1 MNRTMQI
8 PPTLACTLVRSRNS
22 SFPRARR
29 RNSRISV
36 AAPILS
42 LIAIFLLCIS
52 SVWPLGAQA
61 QPAHDSAEHKQIQ
74 DLIAQH
80 RFHEARTETIDVI
93 SAHPSDIEAYNL
105 LGMIESQLR
114 DYAGA
119 VAILQKAL
127 KIAPNSTKTRVNLGN
142 LYASQKQFDLAE
154 KEFRAVLRID
164 PANRDAHY
172 NLGMLLV
179 ARGSPAQAIPHF
191 LRVRPQTT
199 ESRFNLVRAYFLT
212 KQAKEALRVAAELSA
227 DPKSDVQAHFS
238 LGVLLA
244 SEKDYSEAVVEFEKA
259 DALTPDT
266 FEIVYNL
273 GQALLRTGK
282 FAEASLALNR
292 ALRLKPDSPD
302 ALYLLAQISVQQSRP
317 LDALDLLVRAHRL
330 TPQNLDVTFLMAQVS
345 MSQNYYEDAIPLL
358 ESGLQIAPRRPD
370 FLAALGESYFMS
382 GKIDKSLDEFKQ
394 LLEVEGS
401 ARSYAYVGLSYRNLG
416 RFGEAKTYFQQGL
429 KLDPHNST
437 CLFNL
442 GFIAERQG
450 EAASAETFFQ
460 QALQYNPGYSD
471 AILELANLR
480 IAAGKLEDGV
490 DLLKKYVQVSHD
502 PAAGYYKLA
511 MAERSL
517 HRSAD
522 SERDLNVFKTLSKN
536 TSSGPY
542 PFEHLFDY
550 LDSRSKLAP
559 GARAELDLAE
569 LTEEVK
575 KHPGQ
580 PENLY
585 LLAEAYFKAGETEN
599 ARSTVAQLDQ
609 LASGD
614 YRTLTG
620 IGVLLARYRLYDDAI
635 EHFKA
640 AITANPDS
648 ADVKFDLA
656 NAYFRKHLYSD
667 ALDTLKPVSDQC
679 GNDEACL
686 SLLGDI
692 YSHQGDK
699 DRAAAIFRDA
709 IKRNPD
715 SDQGYL
721 SLAMLDLNQN
731 DLAGAKQILS
741 AGQARIPGSG
751 KLFWA
756 MGLTSALEGN
766 TTQAAAQFERAVDL
780 LPEWPGG
787 YSLLGVFYFQTG
799 QIAKAREVLSRF
811 KSSSASGSLDIG
823 RIEQVLDQ
831 APQAAPA
838 PDAPMSQAS
847 RAQLLQ
853 LAVSLADRTL

>member
-1 MNRTMQI
+1 MIPSMQTSL
-8 PPTLACTLVRSRNS
+8 PPALPAIGTSRAAFRRAPGGIQKSTAAASILA
-22 SFPRARR
+22 
-29 RNSRISV
+29 
-36 AAPILS
+36 
-42 LIAIFLLCIS
+42 LIAIFLLCMS
-52 SVWPLGAQA
+52 SIRLLAG
-61 QPAHDSAEHKQIQ
+61 QPSPSHDSAEHKQIE
-74 DLIAQH
+74 DLIAQR
-80 RFHEARTETIDVI
+80 RFHEARTEASDDI
-93 SAHPSDIEAYNL
+93 SSHPSDIEAYNL
-105 LGMIESQLR
+105 LGIIESQLQ

-119 VAILQKAL
+119 ITTLQKAL

-142 LYASQKQFDLAE
+142 LYASQKQFDLAQ
-154 KEFRAVLRID
+154 KELQAALRID
-164 PANRDAHY
+164 PANRDANY
-172 NLGMLLV
+172 NLGTLLM
-179 ARGSPAQAIPHF
+179 AKGSPAQAIPHF
-191 LRVRPQTT
+191 ARVHPQTT
-199 ESRFNLVRAYFLT
+199 ETRFNLARAYFLT
-212 KQAKEALRVAAELSA
+212 RQLKEALREAAELSA

-238 LGVLLA
+238 LGALLA
-244 SEKDYSEAVVEFEKA
+244 SEKYYSEAVVEFEKA
-259 DALTPDT
+259 DALAPDT
-266 FEIVYNL
+266 FEIDYNL
-273 GQALLRTGK
+273 GHALLRNGK
-282 FAEASLALNR
+282 YAEASLALNR

-302 ALYLLAQISVQQSRP
+302 TLYLLAQVSVQQSRP
-317 LDALDLLVRAHRL
+317 LDALDLLIRAHKL
-330 TPQNLDVTFLMAQVS
+330 APQNLDITFLMAQVS
-345 MSQNYYEDAIPLL
+345 MSQDYYEDAIPLL

-382 GKIDKSLDEFKQ
+382 GKIDKSLDDFKQ
-394 LLEVEGS
+394 LLEIEGS

-416 RFGEAKTYFQQGL
+416 RFDEAKTYFQQGL

-450 EAASAETFFQ
+450 DAASAETFFQ
-460 QALQYNPGYSD
+460 QALQSNPGYSD

-480 IAAGKLEDGV
+480 IASGKLEDGV
-490 DLLKKYVQVSHD
+490 DLLRKYVQVSHD

-511 MAERSL
+511 MVERSL
-517 HRSAD
+517 RRSAD

-536 TSSGPY
+536 SSSGPY

-550 LDSRSKLAP
+550 LDTRSKLAP

-585 LLAEAYFKAGETEN
+585 LLAEAYLKSGDTES
-599 ARSTVAQLDQ
+599 AKSTVAQLDQ

-620 IGVLLARYRLYDDAI
+620 IGVLLARYRLYEDAI
-635 EHFKA
+635 QQFKL
-640 AITANPDS
+640 AIAANPDS

-667 ALDTLKPVSDQC
+667 ALDTLQPVTAEC
-679 GNDEACL
+679 GKDEACL

-692 YSHQGDK
+692 YGHLGDS

-721 SLAMLDLNQN
+721 SLAMLDLGQN
-731 DLAGAKQILS
+731 DLSGAKQTLA
-741 AGQARIPGSG
+741 AGQARIPESG
-751 KLFWA
+751 KLLWA
-756 MGLTSALEGN
+756 MGLASALEGN
-766 TTQAAAQFERAVDL
+766 TAQAAAQFERAVDL

-847 RAQLLQ
+847 RTQLLQ
-853 LAVSLADRTL
+853 LAMSLADRTL